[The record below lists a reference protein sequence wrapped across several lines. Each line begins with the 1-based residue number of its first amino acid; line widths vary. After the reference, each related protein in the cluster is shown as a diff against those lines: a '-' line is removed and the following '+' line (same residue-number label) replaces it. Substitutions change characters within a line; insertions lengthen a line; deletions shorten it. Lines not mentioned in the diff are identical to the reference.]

1 MNTTRP
7 QVVARVA
14 LTRAELNIILTA
26 LTLYVAGTQTVGE
39 AEATAV
45 ISCRIKDARD
55 VMEVL

>member
-14 LTRAELNIILTA
+14 LTRTELNIILTA
-26 LTLYVAGTQTVGE
+26 LTLYQAGLLTVQE
-39 AEATAV
+39 LDASNEIV
-45 ISCRIKDARD
+45 RRIKDARD